1 MGPKITSKEFPSS
14 WVTASAVNCY
24 ITMVK
29 TGRCCHL
36 FWQSDF
42 SSLHMEKILLT
53 LPLVN
58 WESEQTTDQPHESL
72 YSDTAWL
79 FLWKFYFSFPS
90 FCISKF
96 PLQLLLPLG
105 SCLSFH
111 FPVCLLFSFFSSVLF
126 FSSLL
131 FSFHFC
137 FSPPCLVYLASGELL
152 YFVTCL
158 PQSCSIFLSS
168 FPLLHN
174 GSFGF

>member
-14 WVTASAVNCY
+14 WVIASAVNCY

-42 SSLHMEKILLT
+42 SSLYMEKILLS

-58 WESEQTTDQPHESL
+58 WESEQTIDQPHESP

-79 FLWKFYFSFPS
+79 FLRKFYFSFPP

-111 FPVCLLFSFFSSVLF
+111 FPVCLVFFFFYSVLY
-126 FSSLL
+126 FSSL
-131 FSFHFC
+131 FFPF
-137 FSPPCLVYLASGELL
+137 LL
-152 YFVTCL
+152 
-158 PQSCSIFLSS
+158 LSS
-168 FPLLHN
+168 LPCVLSLWWVALFCHLPAPKLFHLPKLP
-174 GSFGF
+174 SLPA